1 MRLFGRFQIHR
12 PDGERT
18 RRASWVP
25 GSRGREGIQ
34 DGYLPP
40 QEKAGRRFISR
51 HEDLRDIAPVVSLR
65 EVIIAVCE
73 RFKITPQ
80 NLLGRGRQ
88 REFSKPRHMV
98 CLLAYE
104 LTYQSL
110 LEIGKAMDRDHTTIL
125 HGVKTTRLAIKKDPA
140 LARAYQELTA
150 ILEAKHKETD
160 AEEQAIR
167 IALAHEIASY

>member
-34 DGYLPP
+34 NGYLPP
-40 QEKAGRRFISR
+40 EEKVSRRFISR
-51 HEDLRDIAPVVSLR
+51 HEDLRDIAPVVSVR
-65 EVIIAVCE
+65 EVVIAVCE
-73 RFKITPQ
+73 HFKISPQ
-80 NLLGRGRQ
+80 NLLGRGRH
-88 REFSKPRHMV
+88 REFSKPRHLV
-98 CLLAYE
+98 CLLAHE

-110 LEIGKAMDRDHTTIL
+110 CDIGRAMDRDHTTIL
-125 HGVKTTRLAIKKDPA
+125 HGVRTTRLAIKKDPA

-150 ILEAKHKETD
+150 ILEAKHKVTD

-167 IALAHEIASY
+167 IALAHEIALY

>member
-1 MRLFGRFQIHR
+1 
-12 PDGERT
+12 
-18 RRASWVP
+18 
-25 GSRGREGIQ
+25 
-34 DGYLPP
+34 
-40 QEKAGRRFISR
+40 
-51 HEDLRDIAPVVSLR
+51 
-65 EVIIAVCE
+65 
-73 RFKITPQ
+73 
-80 NLLGRGRQ
+80 
-88 REFSKPRHMV
+88 MV

>member
-34 DGYLPP
+34 NGYLPP
-40 QEKAGRRFISR
+40 EEKVSRRFVSR
-51 HEDLRDIAPVVSLR
+51 HEDLRDIAPVVSVR
-65 EVIIAVCE
+65 EVVIAVCE
-73 RFKITPQ
+73 HFKISPQ
-80 NLLGRGRQ
+80 NLLGRGRH
-88 REFSKPRHMV
+88 REFSKPRHLV
-98 CLLAYE
+98 CLLAHE

-110 LEIGKAMDRDHTTIL
+110 CDIGRAMDRDHTTIL
-125 HGVKTTRLAIKKDPA
+125 HGVRTTRLAIKKDPA

-150 ILEAKHKETD
+150 ILEAKHKQTD
-160 AEEQAIR
+160 VEEQAIR

>member
-1 MRLFGRFQIHR
+1 MRLFSRFSIHR
-12 PDGERT
+12 SDGERS
-18 RRASWVP
+18 RRSSWLP
-25 GSRGREGIQ
+25 GGRGREGIQ
-34 DGYLPP
+34 NGYLPP
-40 QEKAGRRFISR
+40 QEKAGRRFVSR
-51 HEDLRDIAPVVSLR
+51 HEDLRDIAPAVSVR

-73 RFKITPQ
+73 RFKISPQ

-125 HGVKTTRLAIKKDPA
+125 HGVRTTRLAIKKDPA
-140 LARAYQELTA
+140 LALAYQELT
-150 ILEAKHKETD
+150 EALG
-160 AEEQAIR
+160 A
-167 IALAHEIASY
+167 AHEVY